1 MHVVDDAP
9 DLDLLAAFDA
19 LHRERHLTRAAARV
33 GKSQPAMSR
42 ALARMRDAFADEL
55 FVRTPRGMV
64 PTPRAD
70 ALAPEVRR
78 VLDAARALV
87 RARAFDPATLERTF
101 VIATTD
107 LVEAH
112 LLPTLA
118 ARLRDLAPRASLLL
132 RPMESTL
139 AGDLEVGRVDLVV
152 SPRAGIPEGAMQR
165 HLFDDEFLCAVRRGH
180 PALRRGLGLEA
191 WAALDHVQI
200 APRGAPGGPVDD
212 ALASRGLSRRVV
224 VRTPSFLAA
233 PVLVAR
239 SDYVITA
246 PRVVLAAVAE
256 PLGLHTFPPPLPL
269 PGFRI
274 QQGWHR
280 RAHGDPA
287 HAWLRGVVAQAA
299 RDAALPAAPRVR

>member
-1 MHVVDDAP
+1 MHETNDVP
-9 DLDLLAAFDA
+9 ELDLLAAFDA
-19 LHRERHLTRAAARV
+19 LHREGHLTRAAARA
-33 GKSQPAMSR
+33 GRSQPAMSR
-42 ALARMRDAFADEL
+42 ALARMREAFGDEL

-78 VLDAARALV
+78 VLDAARSLV
-87 RARAFDPATLERTF
+87 RARDFDASTLERTF

-112 LLPTLA
+112 LLPALA

-132 RPMESTL
+132 RPMDAAL

-152 SPRAGIPEGAMQR
+152 SPRASIPQGAMQR

-180 PALRRGLGLEA
+180 PALKRGLDLAA
-191 WAALDHVQI
+191 WAALEHVQI
-200 APRGAPGGPVDD
+200 APRGVPGGPVDD
-212 ALASRGLSRRVV
+212 ALGARGLARRVA

-246 PRVVLAAVAE
+246 PRVVLEAVAE

-274 QQGWHR
+274 QLGWHR
-280 RAHGDPA
+280 RAQGDPA
-287 HAWLRGVVAQAA
+287 HAWLRGVVVLSA
-299 RDAALPAAPRVR
+299 RDAARPRARRVR